1 MNKQLASS
9 IALWSRLGVA
19 FGALLSMIAV
29 LVLGGSAMS
38 ALSGN
43 FYSAAS
49 AVLGAIVF
57 TRIAVIFT
65 FACAISQAVFTKLSS
80 DRIDIPSLIN
90 LIPALLAFIMNFTL
104 TSSAVIAAILLIM
117 LSMGYLIH
125 TVTPSE
131 APLTISSIKASFDA
145 VKNMNAARTANAYNP
160 NMNGYNPN
168 MNQGYNPNA
177 GYNPNMNQGYN
188 PNAGYNPNM
197 NQNYNP
203 NMNPGYN
210 PNMNPN
216 PGYNPNVNPNA
227 GYNPNVNPN
236 AGYNPN
242 MNPNPG
248 YNPNANQNYNPNQ
261 NNRMQ

>member
-1 MNKQLASS
+1 MTNLKEIFSMNKQLASS

-19 FGALLSMIAV
+19 FGALLSIIAV
-29 LVLGGSAMS
+29 LVFGGSAIA
-38 ALSGN
+38 ALSWSS
-43 FYSAAS
+43 YSAAS
-49 AVLGAIVF
+49 ALLGALVF

-104 TSSAVIAAILLIM
+104 TSSAVIAAISLIM

-160 NMNGYNPN
+160 NTGYNPNMNGYNPN

-177 GYNPNMNQGYN
+177 GYNPNMNQN
-188 PNAGYNPNM
+188 
-197 NQNYNP
+197 
-203 NMNPGYN
+203 
-210 PNMNPN
+210 
-216 PGYNPNVNPNA
+216 
-227 GYNPNVNPN
+227 YNPNVNPN

>member
-1 MNKQLASS
+1 MNKQLASI

-19 FGALLSMIAV
+19 LGALLSTIAV

-38 ALSGN
+38 ALSGS

-80 DRIDIPSLIN
+80 DRLDIPSLIN
-90 LIPALLAFIMNFTL
+90 LIPALLAFIMNFTI
-104 TSSAVIAAILLIM
+104 TSTAIFAAISLIM

-131 APLTISSIKASFDA
+131 APLTISSIKASFAA
-145 VKNMNAARTANAYNP
+145 VKSMNAARTANAYNP
-160 NMNGYNPN
+160 NAGYNPN
-168 MNQGYNPNA
+168 MN

-203 NMNPGYN
+203 NMNPNAGYN
-210 PNMNPN
+210 PNMNQN

-227 GYNPNVNPN
+227 GYNPN
-236 AGYNPN
+236 
-242 MNPNPG
+242 MNQNPG
-248 YNPNANQNYNPNQ
+248 YNPNANQNPGYNPNVNQNYNPNQ

>member
-1 MNKQLASS
+1 MNKQLASI

-19 FGALLSMIAV
+19 FGALLSTIAV
-29 LVLGGSAMS
+29 LVFGGSAIA
-38 ALSGN
+38 ALSWGS
-43 FYSAAS
+43 YAAAS
-49 AVLGAIVF
+49 AILGALVF

-80 DRIDIPSLIN
+80 DRLDIPSLIN

-104 TSSAVIAAILLIM
+104 TSNAVIAAISLTM

-145 VKNMNAARTANAYNP
+145 VKSMNAARTANAYNP
-160 NMNGYNPN
+160 NAGYNPN
-168 MNQGYNPNA
+168 MN

-203 NMNPGYN
+203 NMNPNAGYN
-210 PNMNPN
+210 PNMNQN

-227 GYNPNVNPN
+227 GYNPN
-236 AGYNPN
+236 
-242 MNPNPG
+242 MNQNPG
-248 YNPNANQNYNPNQ
+248 YNPNANQNPGYNPNVNQNYNPNQ

>member
-1 MNKQLASS
+1 MTNQKEIFSMNKQLASS

-19 FGALLSMIAV
+19 FGALLSIIAV

-38 ALSGN
+38 ALSGS

-104 TSSAVIAAILLIM
+104 TSSALLAAISLIM

-160 NMNGYNPN
+160 NAGYNPN
-168 MNQGYNPNA
+168 MN

-227 GYNPNVNPN
+227 GYNPN
-236 AGYNPN
+236 

>member
-1 MNKQLASS
+1 MTNQKEIFSMNKQLASS

-177 GYNPNMNQGYN
+177 GYNPNMNQ
-188 PNAGYNPNM
+188 
-197 NQNYNP
+197 NYNP

-216 PGYNPNVNPNA
+216 P

>member
-1 MNKQLASS
+1 MNKQLASI

-19 FGALLSMIAV
+19 LGALLSTIAV

-38 ALSGN
+38 AFSGSI
-43 FYSAAS
+43 YSAAS

-104 TSSAVIAAILLIM
+104 TSSALLAAISLIM

-160 NMNGYNPN
+160 NAGYNPN
-168 MNQGYNPNA
+168 MN

-216 PGYNPNVNPNA
+216 PGYNPNM
-227 GYNPNVNPN
+227 NPN